1 MKFLILKLDFSISR
15 VTQENSKIGNY
26 YATYR
31 RRLRVSRQH
40 DGSRAAIEDSK
51 RGARERHK
59 IRISWPESRGRSNN
73 TAALGINK
81 ATRPGDHGTELL
93 SLLST

>member
-1 MKFLILKLDFSISR
+1 MEEKADETTDGFSDVKFFILKLDFSIRR

-31 RRLRVSRQH
+31 KRSRVSRQH

-59 IRISWPESRGRSNN
+59 IRISWPESRG
-73 TAALGINK
+73 
-81 ATRPGDHGTELL
+81 
-93 SLLST
+93 

>member
-1 MKFLILKLDFSISR
+1 MDAKKKIVEKKADQATDEFSGVKFLILKLDFSIRR
-15 VTQENSKIGNY
+15 VTQENSKIGDY

-59 IRISWPESRGRSNN
+59 IRISWPESRG
-73 TAALGINK
+73 
-81 ATRPGDHGTELL
+81 
-93 SLLST
+93 